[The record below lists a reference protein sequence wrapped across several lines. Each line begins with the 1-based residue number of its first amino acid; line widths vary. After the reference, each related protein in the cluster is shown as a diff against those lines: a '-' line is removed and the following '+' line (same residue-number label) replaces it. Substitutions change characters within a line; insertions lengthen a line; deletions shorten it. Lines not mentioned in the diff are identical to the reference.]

1 MLKSFALWYSQTAR
15 IIGYPVLF
23 IVLITAIEKT
33 MFTVTCA
40 VGGYQCQYSLMATNS
55 VSDFVGELVTGEV
68 AINTPKR

>member
-1 MLKSFALWYSQTAR
+1 MKAFALWYSQTAR

-55 VSDFVGELVTGEV
+55 VSNFVGELVTGEV
-68 AINTPKR
+68 AKNENKR

>member
-1 MLKSFALWYSQTAR
+1 MKAFALWYSQTAR

-40 VGGYQCQYSLMATNS
+40 LGGYQCQYSLMATSS
-55 VSDFVGELVTGEV
+55 VSDFMGDLVTGEV
-68 AINTPKR
+68 VKENPKR

>member
-1 MLKSFALWYSQTAR
+1 MKAFTLWYSQTAR

-23 IVLITAIEKT
+23 IILITAIEKT

-55 VSDFVGELVTGEV
+55 VNNFVGELVAGGLAKNET
-68 AINTPKR
+68 TR

>member
-1 MLKSFALWYSQTAR
+1 MKAFALWYSQTAR

-40 VGGYQCQYSLMATNS
+40 LGGYQCQYSLMATNS
-55 VSDFVGELVTGEV
+55 VNDFVGELVTGEV
-68 AINTPKR
+68 VKNSLKR

>member
-1 MLKSFALWYSQTAR
+1 MKAFALWYSQTAR

-40 VGGYQCQYSLMATNS
+40 LGGYQCQYSLMATSS
-55 VSDFVGELVTGEV
+55 VSDFMGDLVTGEV
-68 AINTPKR
+68 VKSTPRR

>member
-1 MLKSFALWYSQTAR
+1 MKAFALWYSQTAR

-40 VGGYQCQYSLMATNS
+40 LGGYQCQYSLMATSS
-55 VSDFVGELVTGEV
+55 VSDFMGDLVTGEV
-68 AINTPKR
+68 VKSTPKR

>member
-1 MLKSFALWYSQTAR
+1 MKAFALWYSQTAR

-40 VGGYQCQYSLMATNS
+40 LGGYQCQYSLMATSS
-55 VSDFVGELVTGEV
+55 VSDFMGDLVTGEV
-68 AINTPKR
+68 AKESKKR

>member
-1 MLKSFALWYSQTAR
+1 MKAFALWYSQTAR

-40 VGGYQCQYSLMATNS
+40 LGGYQCQYSLMATTS
-55 VSDFVGELVTGEV
+55 VSDFMGDLVTGEV
-68 AINTPKR
+68 VKENPKR

>member
-1 MLKSFALWYSQTAR
+1 MKAFALWYSQTAR

-40 VGGYQCQYSLMATNS
+40 LGGYQCQYSLMATSS
-55 VSDFVGELVTGEV
+55 VSDFMGDLVTGEV
-68 AINTPKR
+68 AKDNPKR